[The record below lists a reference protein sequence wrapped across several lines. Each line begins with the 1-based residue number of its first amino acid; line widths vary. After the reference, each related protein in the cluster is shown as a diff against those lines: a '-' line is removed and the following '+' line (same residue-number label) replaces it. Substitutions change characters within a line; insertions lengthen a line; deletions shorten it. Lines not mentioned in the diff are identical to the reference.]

1 MTLVLSCTG
10 PQKPNFLLILAD
22 DMGYSDIGCYGGEI
36 STPNLDKLAS
46 SGIRFTQFYNT
57 ARCCPTRASLMT
69 GLYPH
74 EAGVGHLTGRN
85 MGEGYQGYLNDQC
98 VTIPQLLTQEGY
110 FTAMAGKWHAGNL
123 RSAWPENRGFQRF
136 FGIHNYVDSYF
147 KVLNNCEVFE
157 DGEIV
162 IPQKDN
168 PDLYAEDGKE
178 WYTTDVFTSRAMGYI
193 DEALADG
200 KPFFQYVAYN
210 APHWPL
216 EAHDAVIDKYLD
228 KYDEG
233 YEDLRVEKYRKMI
246 EMGLVLPGWQ
256 LPDQPTPDWQS
267 LTDSAR
273 EDTRFRRAIY
283 AAQVEIMDENIGR
296 LLNHLKERDVFN
308 NTLII
313 FLSDNGC
320 CAEPHNQIFGYQW
333 GINTKWN
340 YGEWRRNSARAGA
353 SQGEIWSVASNSPF
367 RLHKRY
373 THEGGIATPLILHWP
388 EGIKSP
394 DRFEWTPGH
403 LVDIMPTILEL
414 SGAKYPDSWNGAE
427 IKKARGV
434 SLVPVI
440 KGREAKKHDVIYW
453 EHEGR
458 GAIRKGDWKLVNLVA
473 RDDSQWELYDLGKD
487 RTETNNLREEYPDL
501 ANELLLLWK
510 EWAVDSNVLP
520 WPESS
525 NSKVNPIDK

>member
-1 MTLVLSCTG
+1 
-10 PQKPNFLLILAD
+10 
-22 DMGYSDIGCYGGEI
+22 
-36 STPNLDKLAS
+36 
-46 SGIRFTQFYNT
+46 
-57 ARCCPTRASLMT
+57 MT

-74 EAGVGHLTGRN
+74 EAGVRHLTGRN

-110 FTAMAGKWHAGNL
+110 FTAMAGKWHAGKL

-162 IPQKDN
+162 IPEEDY

-178 WYTTDVFTSRAMGYI
+178 WYTTDVFTSRAIGFI
-193 DEALADG
+193 DEALAEG

-216 EAHDAVIDKYLD
+216 EAHDAVIEKYLD

-283 AAQVEIMDENIGR
+283 SAQVEIMDENIGR
-296 LLNHLKERDVFN
+296 LLNHLKERDVFG
-308 NTLII
+308 NTLIF

-320 CAEPHNQIFGYQW
+320 CAEPQAQIFGYQW
-333 GINTKWN
+333 GNNTKWN
-340 YGEWRRNSARAGA
+340 YDEWRRNSARAA
-353 SQGEIWSVASNSPF
+353 
-367 RLHKRY
+367 
-373 THEGGIATPLILHWP
+373 
-388 EGIKSP
+388 
-394 DRFEWTPGH
+394 
-403 LVDIMPTILEL
+403 
-414 SGAKYPDSWNGAE
+414 
-427 IKKARGV
+427 
-434 SLVPVI
+434 VPVWV
-440 KGREAKKHDVIYW
+440 KY
-453 EHEGR
+453 
-458 GAIRKGDWKLVNLVA
+458 GA
-473 RDDSQWELYDLGKD
+473 
-487 RTETNNLREEYPDL
+487 
-501 ANELLLLWK
+501 
-510 EWAVDSNVLP
+510 
-520 WPESS
+520 
-525 NSKVNPIDK
+525 